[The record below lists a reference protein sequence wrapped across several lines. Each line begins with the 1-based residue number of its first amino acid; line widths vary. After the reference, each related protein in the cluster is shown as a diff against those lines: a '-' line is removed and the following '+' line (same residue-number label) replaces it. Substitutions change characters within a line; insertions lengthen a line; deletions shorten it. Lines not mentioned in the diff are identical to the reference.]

1 MKVKG
6 DDKINITS
14 DAMRAAGTDVKDSY
28 LGEIKPENRVIIE
41 DGVAKL
47 PDRSY
52 FAGSIATGDVMLKW
66 LVNKCGIS
74 ICDAVKMLSLSPA
87 AVVGED
93 KKIGSIEKGK
103 LADILLIDESL
114 DVKKVIIGQKNAS

>member
-1 MKVKG
+1 M
-6 DDKINITS
+6 
-14 DAMRAAGTDVKDSY
+14 
-28 LGEIKPENRVIIE
+28 
-41 DGVAKL
+41 AKL